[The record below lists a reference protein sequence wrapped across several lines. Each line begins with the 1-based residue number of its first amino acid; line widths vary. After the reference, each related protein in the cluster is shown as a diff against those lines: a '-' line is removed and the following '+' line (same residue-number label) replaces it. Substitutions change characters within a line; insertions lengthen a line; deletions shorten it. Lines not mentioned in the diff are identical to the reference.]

1 MPGWTNRPLL
11 AFVCF
16 SFCLLIAA
24 QSQTPEKHANS
35 TADGVALY
43 ERGDTDGAIKQ
54 LSEVVKNSKDDARA
68 WHYLGLA
75 QLKAGNLKAAREA
88 FGKATAVRNRDITAQ
103 FFGRQDREWRDE
115 QLTNLK
121 TLLSDQIES
130 QTRTLETISEQQEL
144 AKTRI
149 ALERSR
155 GLADC
160 VDQSSKVIDG
170 HTQLRWADMKIVKA
184 RVLSKPLPIY
194 PSSAL
199 VSPLRRDV
207 ILRAIFMADG
217 SVKYIEAVNSPDRAL
232 VEESIRVA
240 KLVRFTPQMFCGHPI
255 STPVQLEYFFMRS

>member
-1 MPGWTNRPLL
+1 MTGSTNRLLL
-11 AFVCF
+11 AFVCL
-16 SFCLLIAA
+16 SFCFLIAVH
-24 QSQTPEKHANS
+24 SQNPEKQADT
-35 TADGVALY
+35 TAAGVALY
-43 ERGDTDGAIKQ
+43 ERGDTEGAIKQ
-54 LSEVVKNSKDDARA
+54 LSEVVKKSNDDARA

-75 QLKAGNLKAAREA
+75 QLKMGNLKAAREA
-88 FGKATAVRNRDITAQ
+88 FGKATTLRTRDIGAQ

-130 QTRTLETISEQQEL
+130 QTRTLETISDKEEL

-149 ALERSR
+149 ALQRSR

-160 VDQSSKVIDG
+160 VQQSSKVIDG
-170 HTQLRWADMKIVKA
+170 HTQLRWADMKIDKV
-184 RVLSKPLPIY
+184 RVLSKPEPLY

-199 VSPLRRDV
+199 VSGRSGNV

-217 SVKYIEAVNSPDRAL
+217 SVGYIEAVSSPDRAL

-240 KLVRFTPQMFCGHPI
+240 KLVKFTPQMFCGNPI
-255 STPVQLEYFFMRS
+255 SSPVQLEYFFMRR